1 MLTKAQIKRRKFA
14 ELVFSGVSA
23 TQAAKDCGYSEKTAY
38 SAGSRLL
45 KNVEVRE
52 YLTTLAAE
60 HKNTSVMNYDE
71 ILAEVQ
77 KLINEPLTTARD
89 KLAAIKLLGSAKTI
103 GAWKEISEVTQKG
116 QYESWLKEMEEE
128 DDNRAAT

>member
-14 ELVFSGVSA
+14 ELVFSGVNA

-60 HKNTSVMNYDE
+60 HKNEAVMTYDE
-71 ILAEVQ
+71 LLAEVQ
-77 KLINEPLTTARD
+77 KLINEPLITARD

-103 GAWKEISEVTQKG
+103 TAWKEVQDLNVNKHESFVT
-116 QYESWLKEMEEE
+116 
-128 DDNRAAT
+128 DDADRSPTRLG